1 MILINTIIFSAQ
13 HSPEIH
19 ITMYDHYYN
28 QARSGLLAT
37 GPAGGL
43 GVSHGGGQGD
53 KSVCGVRAAPRKISQ
68 FKVLKRP
75 YSAPQVILLRLNST
89 VPPAARTKVNNVIA
103 TTMF

>member
-1 MILINTIIFSAQ
+1 MHTYTHTHAHTRTHTQ
-13 HSPEIH
+13 HKV
-19 ITMYDHYYN
+19 

-75 YSAPQVILLRLNST
+75 YSVEETDQRDLALARGLRRREAPT
-89 VPPAARTKVNNVIA
+89 
-103 TTMF
+103 

>member
-1 MILINTIIFSAQ
+1 M
-13 HSPEIH
+13 
-19 ITMYDHYYN
+19 

-53 KSVCGVRAAPRKISQ
+53 KSVCGVRAAPRKISPRKISPRKISQ

-75 YSAPQVILLRLNST
+75 YSAPQVILLEAPT
-89 VPPAARTKVNNVIA
+89 
-103 TTMF
+103 

>member
-1 MILINTIIFSAQ
+1 MLLL
-13 HSPEIH
+13 
-19 ITMYDHYYN
+19 

-75 YSAPQVILLRLNST
+75 YSAPQVILLRLNRFT
-89 VPPAARTKVNNVIA
+89 EARSADLGRTAV
-103 TTMF
+103 

>member
-1 MILINTIIFSAQ
+1 MVYIKTELYRTNATSQGLVPAHFALIIIIVV
-13 HSPEIH
+13 HV
-19 ITMYDHYYN
+19 Y

-75 YSAPQVILLRLNST
+75 YSVEETDQRDLALARGLRRREAPT
-89 VPPAARTKVNNVIA
+89 
-103 TTMF
+103 

>member
-1 MILINTIIFSAQ
+1 MVLVRYNSVYSTIVLTQYMQICFQSKCYILHF
-13 HSPEIH
+13 
-19 ITMYDHYYN
+19 

-75 YSAPQVILLRLNST
+75 YSVEETDQRDLALARGLRRREAPT
-89 VPPAARTKVNNVIA
+89 
-103 TTMF
+103 

>member
-1 MILINTIIFSAQ
+1 MLNGGYF
-13 HSPEIH
+13 
-19 ITMYDHYYN
+19 ITVMHGLETLRQWIVVYWIAM

-68 FKVLKRP
+68 LPR
-75 YSAPQVILLRLNST
+75 S
-89 VPPAARTKVNNVIA
+89 
-103 TTMF
+103 

>member
-1 MILINTIIFSAQ
+1 MAQ
-13 HSPEIH
+13 LELRVP
-19 ITMYDHYYN
+19 T

>member
-1 MILINTIIFSAQ
+1 
-13 HSPEIH
+13 
-19 ITMYDHYYN
+19 MYVRM

-75 YSAPQVILLRLNST
+75 YTDQRDLALARGLRRREAPT
-89 VPPAARTKVNNVIA
+89 
-103 TTMF
+103 